1 MAKKEVQA
9 LNSENGF
16 CLDHIF
22 LSAETGFCSDNFI
35 VPQTCFSPSIDKSSI
50 TQCLASFSENHN
62 TSRKVIG
69 PLLTCI

>member
-1 MAKKEVQA
+1 MAKREVQA
-9 LNSENGF
+9 KMGSVWI
-16 CLDHIF
+16 IF
-22 LSAETGFCSDNFI
+22 FLRAETGFCSDNFI
-35 VPQTCFSPSIDKSSI
+35 VPQTRFSPSIDKSST